1 MNLEFFTN
9 ILGTVSNMIPENDL
23 LRKLLL
29 LGIFVSIVLG
39 IYRNLWMILFFA
51 LLAFMLFGTKEYFS
65 VYDNDKK
72 HIYSALLQEDE
83 LIFQD
88 DTMLYHYVTPITY
101 LGRDSFDPI
110 GYRDLIGCDIL
121 NSNFSMIVR
130 PRLE

>member
-29 LGIFVSIVLG
+29 LGTFVSIVLG

-65 VYDNDKK
+65 VYDNAKEKLTNLFKNNLGKTFVEYVQKIAVNITNLKEKK
-72 HIYSALLQEDE
+72 TKEKYNDDYSDYS
-83 LIFQD
+83 D
-88 DTMLYHYVTPITY
+88 D
-101 LGRDSFDPI
+101 
-110 GYRDLIGCDIL
+110 
-121 NSNFSMIVR
+121 
-130 PRLE
+130 